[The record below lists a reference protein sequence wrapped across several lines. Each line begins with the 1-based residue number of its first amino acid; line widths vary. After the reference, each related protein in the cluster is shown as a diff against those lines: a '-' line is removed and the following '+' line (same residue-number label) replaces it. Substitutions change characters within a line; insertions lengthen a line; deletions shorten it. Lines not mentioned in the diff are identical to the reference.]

1 MPLACAVTLL
11 TKVPYPYYPSR
22 DYLRPAQEP
31 EIIPPHNTS
40 HRIPSPTNLPVTLH
54 PQGASSVW
62 RVCAH
67 FALSRFHREPE
78 LWEEHYPIM
87 SSIVRLISP
96 YPSVSCRMA
105 FCPTVACLCLM
116 AHRLR
121 TFARYLWRFATF
133 RETILTSVSSVVVPC
148 ALLRYS
154 RPHPLDCN

>member
-1 MPLACAVTLL
+1 VL
-11 TKVPYPYYPSR
+11 TKVPYR
-22 DYLRPAQEP
+22 TILPATTCDLTQEP
-31 EIIPPHNTS
+31 EIIPLHNTS

-116 AHRLR
+116 AHWLR
-121 TFARYLWRFATF
+121 TCARYLWSFATF
-133 RETILTSVSSVVVPC
+133 LETILTSVSSVVVPC